1 MRYPLLGNAG
11 CRCGPVAVFGPASWG
26 SINFTFAKHTSM
38 KPFYSL
44 LLSILTTSHVSA
56 ISVNGTVQHPTCGL
70 SNGCVSAW
78 VSGGT
83 GPYNYQWSPVPP
95 NGQGT
100 PSACGMGPGVWTL
113 TVTDAN
119 AEVASADF
127 TLINQPGLSGVDNV
141 LTYVYE
147 PGLAAHHACPGQ
159 QQASICVLASNL
171 SGTPPYNVTVNGM
184 GPLGYDMMTGNPYF
198 GYFFPAENLGISV
211 TDANGCVGYG
221 SMQIDQI
228 NTVPFSAENVD
239 GACGGLA
246 NGSADLMFG
255 YSGPFGP
262 SLYITDQG
270 GGVVYSGEPWTEPFH
285 LGDLAAGTYTVQ
297 RTYSPT
303 YFDPPC
309 QFTEQ
314 FTIPDLGVDCGTV
327 SGTLYIDNDQDCV
340 QDPLE
345 VPVPYR
351 VMEIQPG
358 PQFTITDDAGHY
370 SRNLLNGA
378 YTIAPAGTDLF
389 PICPGVQPV
398 PFTIADDAAVI
409 DLADSSTVPLD
420 VQVTAASIAARPG
433 FIHSVW
439 SHVRNLS
446 AQISGPVTVTATFD
460 PVMSLINAAP
470 TPTTVNGN
478 VLTWELPAM
487 SAYADVNIVM
497 QLQVP
502 ADAGLIGQ
510 PFAHTISA
518 SQTLPEQ
525 SLVNNTVLEDGVITG
540 SYDPNDKTART
551 STGWSDLSYYLDQDQ
566 WIDYVIRFQNTG
578 TDTAFTVVITDTLAA
593 ELDMGSFQ
601 QGLASH
607 PFSLT
612 FKDDR
617 VVEWRFENILL
628 PDSGTNEPASHGLVA
643 FRIKPV
649 PGLLP
654 GSVIANI
661 ANIYFDFNEPVITE
675 PSVLTAEFSTGINTV
690 SVDGLQVFPN
700 PARDRVLLVLP
711 RGSDRSFALHRSD
724 GRAVSVDARPTAQ
737 GLELD
742 VATLPPGLYTVRTAQ
757 GSARF
762 VKQ

>member
-1 MRYPLLGNAG
+1 
-11 CRCGPVAVFGPASWG
+11 
-26 SINFTFAKHTSM
+26 M

-198 GYFFPAENLGISV
+198 GYFFPAEYLSIMV
-211 TDANGCVGYG
+211 TDANGCTGYG
-221 SMQIDQI
+221 DFQIDGI
-228 NTVPFSAENVD
+228 NTTPFSAENVD

-246 NGSADLMFG
+246 NGSADLMIG
-255 YSGPFGP
+255 YSGPYGP
-262 SLYITDQG
+262 NLYITDQG
-270 GGVVYSGEPWTEPFH
+270 GGVVYSGDPFTEPFH
-285 LGDLAAGTYTVQ
+285 LGNLAAGTYTVQ
-297 RTYSPT
+297 RTYSPQ
-303 YFDPPC
+303 YFQTPC
-309 QFTEQ
+309 QYTEQ

-327 SGTLYIDNDQDCV
+327 SGTLFIDNDQDCV

-358 PQFTITDDAGHY
+358 PQYAITGADGHY
-370 SRNLLNGA
+370 TRNVINGA
-378 YTIAPAGTDLF
+378 YTIMPTGTDLY
-389 PICPGVQPV
+389 PICPAVQPV

-409 DLADSSTVPLD
+409 DIADSSTVPLD
-420 VQVTAASIAARPG
+420 VEVTTASNAARPG
-433 FIHSVW
+433 FVHSVW

-446 AQISGPVTVTATFD
+446 AQLSGPVTVTATFD
-460 PVMSLINAAP
+460 PVMSLIVASPA
-470 TPTTVNGN
+470 PTTVNGN
-478 VLTWELPAM
+478 VLTWDLPGLA
-487 SAYADVNIVM
+487 AYQTVNITM

-510 PFAHTISA
+510 PFAHTIVA
-518 SQTLPEQ
+518 AQPLPEADA
-525 SLVNNTVLEDGVITG
+525 LNNTALEDGVITG

-551 STGWSDLSYYLDQDQ
+551 SSGWSDVAYYVDQDQ
-566 WIDYVIRFQNTG
+566 WIDYTIRFQNTG
-578 TDTAFTVVITDTLAA
+578 TDTAFNVVITDTLPA
-593 ELDMGSFQ
+593 ELDMGTFV

-607 PFSLT
+607 PFSLA
-612 FKDDR
+612 FKDAR
-617 VVEWRFENILL
+617 VVEWRFADILL
-628 PDSGTNEPASHGLVA
+628 PDSGTNEPASHGLVT
-643 FRIKPV
+643 FRIRPTE
-649 PGLLP
+649 GLLP
-654 GSVIANI
+654 GAVISNE

-675 PSVLTAEFSTGINTV
+675 PSVLVAEFSTGVGEERAAGLSVWPIPTSDVLQLNATSV
-690 SVDGLQVFPN
+690 IRSVRILSLDGSEVVRHPVNASSTSLDLSALHSGAYLLITELVDGSQAHQRITKL
-700 PARDRVLLVLP
+700 
-711 RGSDRSFALHRSD
+711 
-724 GRAVSVDARPTAQ
+724 
-737 GLELD
+737 
-742 VATLPPGLYTVRTAQ
+742 
-757 GSARF
+757 
-762 VKQ
+762 

>member
-1 MRYPLLGNAG
+1 MNNAY
-11 CRCGPVAVFGPASWG
+11 V
-26 SINFTFAKHTSM
+26 
-38 KPFYSL
+38 L
-44 LLSILTTSHVSA
+44 LLCFLLSQQASA
-56 ISVNGTVQHPTCGL
+56 ISVQGTVQHPTCGL
-70 SNGCVSAW
+70 SNGCVNAW

-83 GPYNYQWSPVPP
+83 GPYTYLWSPVPP

-119 AEVASADF
+119 ADVAAADF
-127 TLINQPGLSGVDNV
+127 TLVDQPGLSGVDNV

-184 GPLGYDMMTGNPYF
+184 GPLGYDLMTGNPYF
-198 GYFFPAENLGISV
+198 GYFFPAENLSITV
-211 TDANGCVGYG
+211 TDANGCVGSG
-221 SMQIDQI
+221 GMQIDQI
-228 NTVPFSAENVD
+228 NTAPFSAENVD
-239 GACGGLA
+239 AACGGLA
-246 NGSADLMFG
+246 NGSADLMIG

-262 SLYITDQG
+262 NLHITDQG
-270 GGVVYSGEPWTEPFH
+270 GGVVYSGDPITEPIH
-285 LGDLAAGTYTVQ
+285 LGGLAAGTYTVQ
-297 RTYSPT
+297 RTYAPT

-309 QFTEQ
+309 QYTEQ

-327 SGTLYIDNDQDCV
+327 SGTVYIDNDQDCV

-351 VMEIQPG
+351 VMEIQTG
-358 PQFTITDDAGHY
+358 PQYAITDDAGHY

-378 YTIAPAGTDLF
+378 YTIIPAGSDLF
-389 PICPGVQPV
+389 PICPVVQPV

-409 DLADSSTVPLD
+409 DIADSSTVPLD
-420 VQVTAASIAARPG
+420 VQVTAASSAARPG

-439 SHVRNLS
+439 SHVGNLS
-446 AQISGPVTVTATFD
+446 AQLSGPVTVTATFD
-460 PVMSLINAAP
+460 PAMSLINAAP
-470 TPTTVNGN
+470 MPTTVNGN
-478 VLTWELPAM
+478 VLTWELPALA
-487 SAYADVNIVM
+487 AYQNVNIVM

-518 SQTLPEQ
+518 SQPLPEQ
-525 SLVNNTVLEDGVITG
+525 SLLNNTALEDGVITG

-551 STGWSDLSYYLDQDQ
+551 STGWSDVSYYLDQDQ

-617 VVEWRFENILL
+617 VVEWRFENVLL
-628 PDSGTNEPASHGLVA
+628 PDSGTNEPASHGLVT
-643 FRIKPV
+643 FRIKPAA
-649 PGLLP
+649 GLLP
-654 GSVIANI
+654 GAVMSNVANI
-661 ANIYFDFNEPVITE
+661 FFDFNEPVITQ
-675 PSVLTAEFSTGINTV
+675 PSVLVAEFSTGMSNGTKKP
-690 SVDGLQVFPN
+690 LRLLPN
-700 PARDRVLLVLP
+700 PAKDHLLLLMAE
-711 RGSDRSFALHRSD
+711 GMDRSFTLHAVD
-724 GRAVSVDARPTAQ
+724 GRAVNVDARWTAQ

-742 VATLPPGLYTVRTAQ
+742 IAALVPGLYVVRTAQ

-762 VKQ
+762 VKE

>member
-1 MRYPLLGNAG
+1 
-11 CRCGPVAVFGPASWG
+11 
-26 SINFTFAKHTSM
+26 M

-100 PSACGMGPGVWTL
+100 PSVCGMGPGVWTL

-198 GYFFPAENLGISV
+198 GYFFPAEYLSIMV
-211 TDANGCVGYG
+211 TDANGCTGYG
-221 SMQIDQI
+221 DFQIDGI
-228 NTVPFSAENVD
+228 NTTPFSAENVD

-246 NGSADLMFG
+246 NGSADLMIG
-255 YSGPFGP
+255 YSGPYGP
-262 SLYITDQG
+262 NLYITDEG
-270 GGVVYSGEPWTEPFH
+270 GGVVYSGDPFTEPFH
-285 LGDLAAGTYTVQ
+285 IGNLAAGTYTVQ
-297 RTYSPT
+297 RTYSPM
-303 YFDPPC
+303 YFQTPC
-309 QFTEQ
+309 QYTEQ

-327 SGTLYIDNDQDCV
+327 SGTLYIDNDQDCA

-358 PQFTITDDAGHY
+358 PQYAITNADGHY
-370 SRNLLNGA
+370 SRNLVNGA
-378 YTIAPAGTDLF
+378 YTILPTGTDLY
-389 PICPGVQPV
+389 PICPVVQPV

-409 DLADSSTVPLD
+409 DIADSSTVQLD
-420 VQVTAASIAARPG
+420 VQVTTASNAARPG

-439 SHVRNLS
+439 SHVRNQS
-446 AQISGPVTVTATFD
+446 AQLSGPVTVTATFD
-460 PVMSLINAAP
+460 PVMSLIVASP

-478 VLTWELPAM
+478 LITWDLPGLA
-487 SAYADVNIVM
+487 AYQTYNFTM

-510 PFAHTISA
+510 PFAHTIVA
-518 SQTLPEQ
+518 AQPLPEADA
-525 SLVNNTVLEDGVITG
+525 LNNTALEDGVITG

-551 STGWSDLSYYLDQDQ
+551 SSGWSDVAYYVDQDQ
-566 WIDYVIRFQNTG
+566 WIDYTIRFQNTG
-578 TDTAFTVVITDTLAA
+578 TDTAFNVVITDTLPA
-593 ELDMGSFQ
+593 ELDMGTFV

-607 PFSLT
+607 PFSLA
-612 FKDDR
+612 FKDAR
-617 VVEWRFENILL
+617 VVEWRFADILL
-628 PDSGTNEPASHGLVA
+628 PDSGTNEPASHGLVT
-643 FRIKPV
+643 FRIRPTE
-649 PGLLP
+649 GLLP
-654 GSVIANI
+654 GAVISNE

-675 PSVLTAEFSTGINTV
+675 PSVLVVEFSTGVGEERAAGLSVWPIPTSDVLQLNATSV
-690 SVDGLQVFPN
+690 IRSVRILSLDGSEVVRHPVNASSTSLDLSALHSGAYLLITELVDGSQAHQRITKL
-700 PARDRVLLVLP
+700 
-711 RGSDRSFALHRSD
+711 
-724 GRAVSVDARPTAQ
+724 
-737 GLELD
+737 
-742 VATLPPGLYTVRTAQ
+742 
-757 GSARF
+757 
-762 VKQ
+762 